1 MITPSLPA
9 RLWFSTQ
16 AAISLSLFSL
26 AAQSLRVQAALVS
39 GGPPVCAQTYVSDG
53 VSDYNTIANI
63 FFPEAVVADPS
74 FEDVVAGSGTSSE
87 DEAFNYMYAEIQ
99 RANSYA
105 NVTLVEN
112 RNLCSRCVATP
123 AAGQGLLIPPCRW
136 AEGCQAIYAIPN
148 ATSYEDATL
157 PLYRKYN
164 TEEVWLPGSIGS
176 GADVGPPMEVYV
188 GPCTSHS
195 VDGGA

>member
-87 DEAFNYMYAEIQ
+87 DEAFNYMYAIPLPASLAPSTASGDWLTLQ
-99 RANSYA
+99 RQGREGEGDGESM
-105 NVTLVEN
+105 
-112 RNLCSRCVATP
+112 S
-123 AAGQGLLIPPCRW
+123 GQGRVQGRGQGERKRERQDMDR
-136 AEGCQAIYAIPN
+136 EGGGGSWGVGGWMGKQQASL
-148 ATSYEDATL
+148 T
-157 PLYRKYN
+157 R
-164 TEEVWLPGSIGS
+164 
-176 GADVGPPMEVYV
+176 GPEKGLTVL
-188 GPCTSHS
+188 GPT
-195 VDGGA
+195 A